1 MNGWVIEKE
10 AVMSIIQST
19 SSISSP
25 TPETLTP
32 LSDVYEI
39 PIPIYQFSIEIG
51 DAVVALFQSL
61 NGMSVSREVEPLNEG
76 GVNHYG
82 YEFPAQVSYSHVTFE
97 TGLSSSDFFWKWMMA
112 GQYDGRA
119 QALDF
124 FLVQRRSAPT
134 GTSPIFEEVH
144 RWNFHNAFPVSW
156 SISDL
161 NVDET
166 DHIAI
171 ETLEL
176 SFDYFELIAV

>member
-1 MNGWVIEKE
+1 
-10 AVMSIIQST
+10 MSILQST
-19 SSISSP
+19 STIKAP
-25 TPETLTP
+25 VDETITP
-32 LSDVYEI
+32 LTDVQEI

-82 YEFPAQVSYSHVTFE
+82 YEFPAQVSYAHVTFE

-119 QALDF
+119 QVFDF
-124 FLVQRRSAPT
+124 FLVQRRSAPD
-134 GTSPIFEEVH
+134 GTSPIYEEVR

-161 NVDET
+161 NVDESEN
-166 DHIAI
+166 IVI

-176 SFDYFELIAV
+176 SFDYFELVEA

>member
-1 MNGWVIEKE
+1 
-10 AVMSIIQST
+10 MSILQST
-19 SSISSP
+19 SKITSP
-25 TPETLTP
+25 KAETLKALT
-32 LSDVYEI
+32 DFNEI
-39 PIPIYQFSIEIG
+39 PIPIYQFSIEVG
-51 DAVVALFQSL
+51 EEVVALFQSL

-76 GVNHYG
+76 GVNHFG
-82 YEFPAQVSYSHVTFE
+82 YEFPAQVSYAHVTFE

-119 QALDF
+119 QAMDF

-134 GTSPIFEEVH
+134 GTSPVYEEVR

-161 NVDET
+161 NVDES
-166 DHIAI
+166 DNIVI

-176 SFDYFELIAV
+176 SFDYFELIVA